1 MLSFR
6 GQDQNV
12 ANIKLDLPRPSDCR
26 RAYGEIFIRRT
37 QPQATLSKGRQMI
50 AASHQHNAAAGQRE
64 PTTDGTADRAS
75 TENDVARHVSHRNLA
90 QWWAMELTLSFRDL
104 EPADLSDLDWSGGP
118 EHIRAVAAA
127 LEASYAGEV
136 ALVVGCLPNDRLVAM
151 GAVDFRLSEEAG
163 NIWMLAVH
171 DRFQSL
177 GAGAQLIAALERKI
191 IDHGRPLARMLVEHD
206 NPRAR
211 VLYERSG
218 YAEAGAT
225 LDSWPVAGGRT
236 YVTACTI
243 MERRL
248 IEIRSENA
256 AQG

>member
-1 MLSFR
+1 
-6 GQDQNV
+6 
-12 ANIKLDLPRPSDCR
+12 
-26 RAYGEIFIRRT
+26 
-37 QPQATLSKGRQMI
+37 
-50 AASHQHNAAAGQRE
+50 
-64 PTTDGTADRAS
+64 
-75 TENDVARHVSHRNLA
+75 
-90 QWWAMELTLSFRDL
+90 MELRLRFRDL
-104 EPADLSDLDWSGGP
+104 EPADLGDLDWSGGP

-136 ALVVGCLPNDRLVAM
+136 ALLVGSLPNDRLIAM
-151 GAVDFRLSEEAG
+151 GGVDFRPSQHAG

-171 DRFQSL
+171 ERFRSL
-177 GAGAQLIAALERKI
+177 GAGAQLIASLELKI

-211 VLYERSG
+211 ALYERLG
-218 YAEAGAT
+218 YVEIGAA

-248 IEIRSENA
+248 VEV
-256 AQG
+256 QGAEDLRG

>member
-1 MLSFR
+1 
-6 GQDQNV
+6 
-12 ANIKLDLPRPSDCR
+12 
-26 RAYGEIFIRRT
+26 
-37 QPQATLSKGRQMI
+37 
-50 AASHQHNAAAGQRE
+50 
-64 PTTDGTADRAS
+64 
-75 TENDVARHVSHRNLA
+75 
-90 QWWAMELTLSFRDL
+90 MELRLTFRDL

-127 LEASYAGEV
+127 LDAAYSRDV
-136 ALVVGCLPNDRLVAM
+136 ALLVGCLPNDRLIAM
-151 GAVDFRLSEEAG
+151 GGVDFRLSENAG

-171 DRFQSL
+171 ERFQSL
-177 GAGAQLIAALERKI
+177 GAGAELIAALEKKI

-211 VLYERSG
+211 TLYERLG
-218 YAEAGAT
+218 YSDAGAT

-248 IEIRSENA
+248 IEIPGNDA
-256 AQG
+256 PAD

>member
-1 MLSFR
+1 
-6 GQDQNV
+6 V
-12 ANIKLDLPRPSDCR
+12 
-26 RAYGEIFIRRT
+26 
-37 QPQATLSKGRQMI
+37 
-50 AASHQHNAAAGQRE
+50 
-64 PTTDGTADRAS
+64 
-75 TENDVARHVSHRNLA
+75 
-90 QWWAMELTLSFRDL
+90 ELTLSFRDL

-127 LEASYAGEV
+127 LEATYAGEI
-136 ALVVGCLPNDRLVAM
+136 ALLVGCLPNDRLIAM
-151 GAVDFRLSEEAG
+151 GGVDFRPAEDAG

-171 DRFQSL
+171 ERFQSL
-177 GAGAQLIAALERKI
+177 GAGARLIAALEKKI

-211 VLYERSG
+211 VLYERLG
-218 YAEAGAT
+218 YSEAGAT

-248 IEIRSENA
+248 IEIPGPD
-256 AQG
+256 AQAD